1 MTRHLF
7 GRFVLDTRSGELL
20 RDGQR
25 VPLRPKCYDL
35 LVYLTQQSGVLLSK
49 ERLLRDVWRDV
60 LVEEATL
67 SKTVAELRDA
77 LGDEGPRPSIIQTV
91 RSRGYRFALPV
102 QAEQSPTATASSAD
116 LRFLHGTIDHP
127 LSDGEHLIG
136 RDEHV
141 GIVLHTP
148 LASRHHARV
157 RVDGTLVIIEDTG
170 SKNGTFVNGERIDSA
185 RVLKLG
191 DKIDIGGETLV
202 LWSPATATTAAR

>member
-7 GRFVLDTRSGELL
+7 GDFVLDTRSGELL

-25 VPLRPKCYDL
+25 VPLRRKCFEL
-35 LVYLTQQSGVLLSK
+35 LVYMTQESGALLSK

-60 LVEEATL
+60 IVEEATL

-77 LGDEGPRPSIIQTV
+77 LGDEAAKPAIIQTV

-102 QAEQSPTATASSAD
+102 RSEELAPPSASSAAVR
-116 LRFLHGTIDHP
+116 LLYGTIDHP
-127 LSDGEHLIG
+127 LPDGEHLIG

-141 GIVLHTP
+141 KIVLHTP

-157 RVDGTLVIIEDTG
+157 HVEGTLVIIEDVG
-170 SKNGTFVNGERIDSA
+170 SKNGTFVNGERIDQP
-185 RVLKLG
+185 RVLTLG
-191 DKIDIGGETLV
+191 DKIEIGGETLI